1 MPNRD
6 LLRAWVEE
14 MRGSGNRLAALAAQG
29 AAALES
35 DPDAYAVA
43 EHHLRRMLEAM
54 LDICRHLAAKHG
66 WGTPRTYYEAASLF
80 VSHSGMAQQAEFMRL
95 AVQMRNRLVHR
106 YWDVPPAEMF
116 EFLATYLPHF
126 QTFAE
131 YVVRTYS
138 L

>member
-1 MPNRD
+1 MPNAD

-14 MRGSGNRLAALAAQG
+14 MRASATRLNELLRRG
-29 AAALES
+29 LPALES
-35 DPDAYAVA
+35 DADAYAIA

-54 LDICRHLAAKHG
+54 LDIMRHLAAKEG

-80 VSHSGMAQQAEFMRL
+80 VARSGTPVAAEFARL

-106 YWDVPPAEMF
+106 YWDVTPAEMF
-116 EFLATYLPHF
+116 GFLTARLPDLRRL
-126 QTFAE
+126 AE
-131 YVVRTYS
+131 HLVTRYS